1 MNKNNLNIFNNIK
14 NKNLRLT
21 PLKNRKNYL
30 GNINYFTPVA
40 KEWKNVMYAY
50 NKNNSTILPTNVISV
65 NELVQMYFNFGLNR
79 KFLYKKY
86 KPRWVTRPSMNR
98 IYVSNAEIKHSHS
111 KTIITLHSYNRER
124 IALMNKIKY
133 LRKELLKKIK
143 LLIFKNKELLGDVT
157 KKTIKVFLDKEL
169 KILRRYKL
177 RLHLNSYKFEEKLL
191 HKLTNILEY
200 YYNKKVEFNI
210 VNMKSVI
217 LSSDIFTKVL
227 GEKLWKRKNPILKM
241 FTYIL
246 SKAVL
251 PRVNRN
257 LEKSQI
263 LRSVDFNLIHNK
275 YRNVLISSVIQNN
288 DLNTILKEEYNNIM
302 SNNNID
308 KDFDNMHE
316 TIFNSIRYK
325 NMGGVRLEV
334 RGRLSKLNQA
344 GRSSFKVKWKGG
356 LKNVYSSYKGLPVS
370 KIRGYINPNVE
381 QAMLVSGRGAGA
393 FAIKGWVSGK

>member
-1 MNKNNLNIFNNIK
+1 
-14 NKNLRLT
+14 
-21 PLKNRKNYL
+21 
-30 GNINYFTPVA
+30 
-40 KEWKNVMYAY
+40 
-50 NKNNSTILPTNVISV
+50 
-65 NELVQMYFNFGLNR
+65 
-79 KFLYKKY
+79 
-86 KPRWVTRPSMNR
+86 
-98 IYVSNAEIKHSHS
+98 
-111 KTIITLHSYNRER
+111 
-124 IALMNKIKY
+124 
-133 LRKELLKKIK
+133 
-143 LLIFKNKELLGDVT
+143 
-157 KKTIKVFLDKEL
+157 
-169 KILRRYKL
+169 
-177 RLHLNSYKFEEKLL
+177 
-191 HKLTNILEY
+191 
-200 YYNKKVEFNI
+200 
-210 VNMKSVI
+210 
-217 LSSDIFTKVL
+217 
-227 GEKLWKRKNPILKM
+227 M

-344 GRSSFKVKWKGG
+344 GRSSFKVK
-356 LKNVYSSYKGLPVS
+356 
-370 KIRGYINPNVE
+370 
-381 QAMLVSGRGAGA
+381 
-393 FAIKGWVSGK
+393 